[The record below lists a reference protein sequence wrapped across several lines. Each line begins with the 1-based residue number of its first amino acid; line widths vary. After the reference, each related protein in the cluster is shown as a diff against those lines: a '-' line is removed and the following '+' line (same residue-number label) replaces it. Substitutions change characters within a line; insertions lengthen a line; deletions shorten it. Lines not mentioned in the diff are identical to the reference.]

1 MCSAIGYKDPLGI
14 ESVCLT
20 NKILNDL
27 IKTTEAF
34 LKTLRWK
41 RQIKVR
47 IKITSWFS
55 SSFKKWKF
63 KIRK

>member
-34 LKTLRWK
+34 LKTLR
-41 RQIKVR
+41 
-47 IKITSWFS
+47 
-55 SSFKKWKF
+55 
-63 KIRK
+63 